1 MKIKLAILYPD
12 KKHLNKIVSA
22 LNNRYAEKLEIYSYT
37 DYEAAMENIRKN
49 RIRVFLAS
57 ESCEIDLAGIDRC
70 GFAYLT
76 ETKGLVEIF
85 GQRAVCMLLKT
96 EEIYKDIVE
105 LYTSVGGEWG
115 TRSEEDGT
123 CSVIAFCAAAGGV
136 GASSM
141 AAACAMRAAA
151 RHKKVLYLNLEK
163 FGDAQQ
169 YFTAEGQYGMSDV
182 VYAVKGRKTA
192 LRGKLVSHVR
202 HDANGVY
209 FYAAPQTPLHMT
221 ELNEEETALLLTE
234 LKRNNDYECI
244 ILDMDFDLSD
254 KTIQAFRECGIVVLV
269 SDGSENAN
277 KKTECAYHALESVE
291 QSREIPLTD
300 RLCIAYNR
308 GHSKNARDVQ
318 LPGLRVLGKC
328 PVIAGANAE
337 QVVQTLS
344 QSDMFDQIL

>member
-182 VYAVKGRKTA
+182 IYAVKGRKTA
-192 LRGKLVSHVR
+192 LRGKLVSGIR
-202 HDANGVY
+202 IDPDSEGGVLTR
-209 FYAAPQTPLHMT
+209 FEGV
-221 ELNEEETALLLTE
+221 ELNALWPWQERMVPTPGQAMVLLCLPVVAAAVIGQG
-234 LKRNNDYECI
+234 LKWKR
-244 ILDMDFDLSD
+244 
-254 KTIQAFRECGIVVLV
+254 GI
-269 SDGSENAN
+269 
-277 KKTECAYHALESVE
+277 Y
-291 QSREIPLTD
+291 
-300 RLCIAYNR
+300 
-308 GHSKNARDVQ
+308 
-318 LPGLRVLGKC
+318 
-328 PVIAGANAE
+328 
-337 QVVQTLS
+337 
-344 QSDMFDQIL
+344 